1 MDFHARI
8 SEVIDLRS
16 FSNLWFW
23 LALAVMWSTTS
34 HWVMG
39 VPWDLVQRARRTGG
53 PAGEDVH
60 QLARIYAGRLRH
72 IGSSSGLWIVGGAAF
87 VLTMLG
93 LLGFRYGIEFAQ
105 AVFCLALPMM
115 VVAGMSLRTAV
126 RIEPLEGQDLY
137 RALAAHRMRVQ
148 ALGVVSIFLTA
159 MWGMYQNLRIG
170 VL

>member
-1 MDFHARI
+1 MDFYASI

-23 LALAVMWSTTS
+23 IALAVMWSTVS

-39 VPWDLVQRARRTGG
+39 VPWDLVQRARRRGG

-60 QLARIYAGRLRH
+60 QLARIYAARLRH
-72 IGSSSGLWIVGGAAF
+72 MGSSAGAWLVGVVAF
-87 VLTMLG
+87 LLTTLG
-93 LLGFRYGIEFAQ
+93 LLGFVYGLEFAQ
-105 AVFCLALPMM
+105 ALLCLMLPMTL
-115 VVAGMSLRTAV
+115 VGALSLHTAA
-126 RIEPLEGQDLY
+126 RIEPLEGPALY
-137 RALAAHRMRVQ
+137 HALASHRRRVQ
-148 ALGVVSIFLTA
+148 ALGVVSIFVTA